1 MRQGLRP
8 LPVLQKW
15 DCHTCGTCCK
25 EYLVT
30 LSDSEKQIIENQKW
44 DIATELAGHQPFR
57 QSGWPWS
64 RKTHLNHRPDG
75 SCVFLDEG
83 GLCLIQKKHG
93 YSSKPLPCRLFPW
106 ILVPSGNRWQVGVR
120 YACPSAAENKGRPL
134 ALHTPDLEAF
144 AEELVKREGIAPS
157 PTSSDLASAP
167 SIQGERTTDWDRFR
181 LALDCVLGLVNSFP
195 NDIGKGL
202 GATLIWGSHVRE
214 SKLNSL
220 DHPGFSEIIR
230 VFADLARGEIGAGPK
245 KASKPS
251 WVARMLFRQLAAVY
265 TRKDHGPKRG
275 IARQGPLTRL
285 GAILRFSWG
294 NGLVPRLHAWMPDG
308 SFDDGEKASTP
319 LSESEQDDLKRYYSM
334 KLFSGQFCG
343 RANHGLSM
351 IDGLEALALTLPV
364 ILWIRRLGKIG
375 ESRGTLLK
383 ALSIVDDHFGYNKL
397 LATPAYRVMTRILGS
412 RSEISKLI
420 YWYGLEITG

>member
-30 LSDSEKQIIENQKW
+30 LSDSEQKIIENQNW
-44 DIATELAGHQPFR
+44 DIANELAGYQPFR
-57 QSGWPWS
+57 RSGWPWS

-75 SCVFLDEG
+75 SCVFLDDG

-120 YACPSAAENKGRPL
+120 YACPSAAENKGRPI
-134 ALHTPDLEAF
+134 ALHSPDLEAF
-144 AEELVKREGIAPS
+144 AEELLKREGITPS
-157 PTSSDLASAP
+157 SKSSDLVSAP
-167 SIQGERTTDWDRFR
+167 SIQGEVNADWDRFR

-195 NDIGKGL
+195 NDIRKGL
-202 GATLIWGSHVRE
+202 GAALVWGRHMRD

-220 DHPGFSEIIR
+220 DNTGFSEILR
-230 VFADLARGEIGAGPK
+230 VFADFARIEVAADP
-245 KASKPS
+245 SETTKPG

-275 IARQGPLTRL
+275 IARRGPLTRL

-294 NGLVPRLHAWMPDG
+294 KGSVPRLHAWMPDG
-308 SFDDGEKASTP
+308 SFADGEKPSTP
-319 LSESEQDDLKRYYSM
+319 LSELEQDDLKRYYSI
-334 KLFSGQFCG
+334 KLISGQFCG
-343 RANHGLSM
+343 RANHGFSM
-351 IDGLEALALTLPV
+351 VDGLEALALTLPI
-364 ILWIRRLGKIG
+364 ILWIRRLGKTS

-383 ALSIVDDHFGYNKL
+383 AMSIVDDHFGYNKM
-397 LATPAYRVMTRILGS
+397 LATPAYRLMTKILGS
-412 RSEISKLI
+412 RGEIAKLI
-420 YWYGLEITG
+420 YWYGLEANS